1 MTINRLGKKG
11 KAGILLM
18 LAGLSVGCTRIRDH
32 RGYMVDK
39 AMVQSVS
46 PGVDNRQSVEK
57 TLGRPTLAGEFDP
70 NVWYYIS
77 TDTKQLV
84 FSLPK
89 AYKQNVLAV
98 HFDPRGNVSR
108 VETMG
113 LEYVSHI
120 HPIRDQT
127 VTLSTHRGFFAEL
140 FNNVA
145 AVGGMAGMT
154 PVGAGPGG
162 TTP

>member
-1 MTINRLGKKG
+1 MTINRLGIKG
-11 KAGILLM
+11 KAGLLLM
-18 LAGLSVGCTRIRDH
+18 LASLSTGCTRIRDH

-39 AMVQSVS
+39 VMVQSVS

-70 NVWYYIS
+70 NVWYYMSI
-77 TDTKQLV
+77 DTKQLV

-98 HFDPRGNVSR
+98 YFDRRGTVSR

-113 LEYVSHI
+113 LEHTVHI

-127 VTLSTHRGFFAEL
+127 PTLSIHRGFLAEL

>member
-1 MTINRLGKKG
+1 MYK
-11 KAGILLM
+11 
-18 LAGLSVGCTRIRDH
+18 
-32 RGYMVDK
+32 
-39 AMVQSVS
+39 
-46 PGVDNRQSVEK
+46 RQ
-57 TLGRPTLAGEFDP
+57 EFDP

-113 LEYVSHI
+113 LEHVSHI